1 MLWGRRPAG
10 TLKPVNAT
18 TSPAPQGR
26 PGRRGS
32 PSLLST
38 SGVEPGASDVP
49 LRIGRSP
56 SSAVTFR
63 LLDLLLGESMRPGDR
78 LPGERSLAEDLG
90 VGRSAVREAISALEV
105 LGIVET
111 RAGSGTY
118 LRSGTSELLP
128 STLSWSLLL
137 DQDRTSELTVVRSA
151 LERSAAELAAAYR
164 TEEQARHLLELV
176 EVQREA
182 ADDPARYVEADIAF
196 HRELAEIGGN
206 SLLSEI
212 LSTTRTLLRVW
223 FENSVDRRS
232 DIEDAIRE
240 HGEIARAIADRD
252 VEAVSAAMA
261 RHMGT
266 ATVRILRDSDG
277 PDDDHRD
284 RADGGAT
291 GAR

>member
-1 MLWGRRPAG
+1 M
-10 TLKPVNAT
+10 
-18 TSPAPQGR
+18 
-26 PGRRGS
+26 GRRGT
-32 PSLLST
+32 PSLVSNPEP
-38 SGVEPGASDVP
+38 EPGAPDVP

-118 LRSGTSELLP
+118 LRSDTSELLP

-151 LERSAAELAAAYR
+151 LERSAAELAAAER
-164 TEEQARHLLELV
+164 TDAQAQHLLELV
-176 EVQREA
+176 ERQRVA
-182 ADDPARYVEADIAF
+182 VNDPERYVEADIAF
-196 HRELAEIGGN
+196 HRELARLAGN
-206 SLLSEI
+206 KLLSEL

-232 DIEDAIRE
+232 DIEEAIRE
-240 HGEIARAIADRD
+240 HAEIAQAIAERD
-252 VEAVSAAMA
+252 VEAVSAAMV

-266 ATVRILRDSDG
+266 ATARILRDPSALH
-277 PDDDHRD
+277 DDPG
-284 RADGGAT
+284 APGGHGVT
-291 GAR
+291 

>member
-1 MLWGRRPAG
+1 M
-10 TLKPVNAT
+10 
-18 TSPAPQGR
+18 
-26 PGRRGS
+26 
-32 PSLLST
+32 
-38 SGVEPGASDVP
+38 EPGAGDGP

-78 LPGERSLAEDLG
+78 LPGERVLAEDLG

-137 DQDRTSELTVVRSA
+137 DQDRTAELTVVRSA
-151 LERSAAELAAAYR
+151 LERSAAELAATER
-164 TEEQARHLLELV
+164 TDEQAERLLELV
-176 EVQREA
+176 ERQRA
-182 ADDPARYVEADIAF
+182 AVDDPDRYVEADVAF
-196 HRELAEIGGN
+196 HRELAQMGSN
-206 SLLSEI
+206 KLLAEL

-223 FENSVDRRS
+223 FENAVDRRA

-240 HGEIARAIADRD
+240 HTEIAQAVADRD
-252 VEAVSAAMA
+252 PAAASAAMDL
-261 RHMGT
+261 HMHT
-266 ATVRILRDSDG
+266 ATARILRD
-277 PDDDHRD
+277 
-284 RADGGAT
+284 
-291 GAR
+291 

>member
-1 MLWGRRPAG
+1 MNAANTSASESSTGPASAAFP
-10 TLKPVNAT
+10 L
-18 TSPAPQGR
+18 
-26 PGRRGS
+26 GS
-32 PSLLST
+32 SR
-38 SGVEPGASDVP
+38 VEPGAPGNPV
-49 LRIGRSP
+49 RINRSP

-78 LPGERSLAEDLG
+78 LSGERALAESLG

-137 DQDRTSELTVVRSA
+137 DQDRTAELTVVRSA
-151 LERSAAELAAAYR
+151 LERSAAELAAAER
-164 TEEQARHLLELV
+164 TDEQAQHLLELV
-176 EVQREA
+176 QRQREA
-182 ADDPARYVEADIAF
+182 IDDPERYVEADIAF
-196 HRELAEIGGN
+196 HRELALVGGN
-206 SLLSEI
+206 KLLSEI

-223 FENSVDRRS
+223 FENAVDRRA

-240 HGEIARAIADRD
+240 HEEIARAISDRD
-252 VEAVSAAMA
+252 VEAVSAAMT

-266 ATVRILRDSDG
+266 ATARILREPNDGAESD
-277 PDDDHRD
+277 
-284 RADGGAT
+284 
-291 GAR
+291 

>member
-1 MLWGRRPAG
+1 MNAATAPG
-10 TLKPVNAT
+10 TTP
-18 TSPAPQGR
+18 SD
-26 PGRRGS
+26 GS
-32 PSLLST
+32 ETASSLL
-38 SGVEPGASDVP
+38 GAARVEPGTPGGPVS
-49 LRIGRSP
+49 ISRSP

-63 LLDLLLGESMRPGDR
+63 LLDLLLDESMRPGDR
-78 LPGERSLAEDLG
+78 LPGERALAESLG

-151 LERSAAELAAAYR
+151 LERSAAELAAAER
-164 TEEQARHLLELV
+164 TDEQARELLDL
-176 EVQREA
+176 VQRQRDA
-182 ADDPARYVEADIAF
+182 VDDPERYVEADIAF
-196 HRELAEIGGN
+196 HRELALISGN
-206 SLLSEI
+206 KLLSEI

-223 FENSVDRRS
+223 FENAVDRRA

-252 VEAVSAAMA
+252 VEGVSAAMS
-261 RHMGT
+261 RHMRT
-266 ATVRILRDSDG
+266 ASARVLRSSSEDQVSD
-277 PDDDHRD
+277 
-284 RADGGAT
+284 
-291 GAR
+291 

>member
-1 MLWGRRPAG
+1 MLLPVRWRTVNRTSTSASRDRPQQKAG
-10 TLKPVNAT
+10 SSLGAMSRAEP
-18 TSPAPQGR
+18 
-26 PGRRGS
+26 GS
-32 PSLLST
+32 PE
-38 SGVEPGASDVP
+38 GP

-63 LLDLLLGESMRPGDR
+63 LLDRLLGESMRPGDR
-78 LPGERSLAEDLG
+78 LPGERSLADDLG

-137 DQDRTSELTVVRSA
+137 DQDRTAELTVVRSA
-151 LERSAAELAAAYR
+151 LERSAAELAASQR
-164 TEEQARHLLELV
+164 SDEQAQHLLELV
-176 EVQREA
+176 DRQREA
-182 ADDPARYVEADIAF
+182 VDDPERYVEADIAF
-196 HRELAEIGGN
+196 HRELAQMGGN
-206 SLLSEI
+206 KLLAEL

-223 FENSVDRRS
+223 FENAVDDRA

-240 HGEIARAIADRD
+240 HGEIARAIEARD
-252 VEAVSAAMA
+252 PDAVSAAMG

-266 ATVRILRDSDG
+266 ATVRILRK
-277 PDDDHRD
+277 
-284 RADGGAT
+284 
-291 GAR
+291 

>member
-1 MLWGRRPAG
+1 MNASV
-10 TLKPVNAT
+10 KPV
-18 TSPAPQGR
+18 PGDQPHGR
-26 PGRRGS
+26 S
-32 PSLLST
+32 EPSLLGS
-38 SGVEPGASDVP
+38 SGVEPGTTDGPV
-49 LRIGRSP
+49 RIGRSP

-137 DQDRTSELTVVRSA
+137 DQDRTAELTVVRSA
-151 LERSAAELAAAYR
+151 LERSAAELAASQR
-164 TEEQARHLLELV
+164 TEEQAEHLIGLV
-176 EVQREA
+176 ERQREA
-182 ADDPARYVEADIAF
+182 ADDPERYVEADIAF
-196 HRELAEIGGN
+196 HRELAQMGGN
-206 SLLSEI
+206 KLLAEL

-223 FENSVDRRS
+223 FENAVDSRA
-232 DIEDAIRE
+232 DIEEAIRE
-240 HGEIARAIADRD
+240 HTEIAQAIADRD
-252 VEAVSAAMA
+252 PAAVSLAMV

-266 ATVRILRDSDG
+266 ATARILRD
-277 PDDDHRD
+277 
-284 RADGGAT
+284 
-291 GAR
+291 